1 MGILDFLAFYASMVA
16 LGLSM
21 AAPPGPVNAMIAA
34 VSVESKLRGI
44 AVGAGAMT
52 ADIIFFMAV
61 SLIRALINSEFVL
74 PFYVI
79 GGTYTV
85 FLGFLVLRSRKIRK
99 IRVQGGYLVGLTMG
113 ITNPYQIAWWIS
125 FGIAMLDKFGLQSGM
140 GFFSG
145 ILIWIITY
153 PYIFEKVGK
162 KSVKFD
168 KLIRI
173 ASAAVLFILGTFMI
187 TLFIVNL

>member
-1 MGILDFLAFYASMVA
+1 MGILSFLAFYVSMVA

-34 VSVESKLRGI
+34 VSVESKLRGT

-52 ADIIFFMAV
+52 ADLIFFIAV
-61 SLIRALINSEFVL
+61 SLIRTLIPSEFVL

-85 FLGFLVLRSRKIRK
+85 FLGFLVLRSRISKK

-125 FGIAMLDKFGLQSGM
+125 FGMAMLDKFGLQSGL

-153 PYIFEKVGK
+153 PYIIEKVGK
-162 KSVKFD
+162 KSVKLE

-173 ASAAVLFILGTFMI
+173 ASAAVLFVLGTYMI
-187 TLFIVNL
+187 ALFILSL

>member
-99 IRVQGGYLVGLTMG
+99 IRVQGGYLVG
-113 ITNPYQIAWWIS
+113 
-125 FGIAMLDKFGLQSGM
+125 
-140 GFFSG
+140 
-145 ILIWIITY
+145 
-153 PYIFEKVGK
+153 
-162 KSVKFD
+162 
-168 KLIRI
+168 
-173 ASAAVLFILGTFMI
+173 
-187 TLFIVNL
+187 

>member
-1 MGILDFLAFYASMVA
+1 
-16 LGLSM
+16 
-21 AAPPGPVNAMIAA
+21 
-34 VSVESKLRGI
+34 
-44 AVGAGAMT
+44 
-52 ADIIFFMAV
+52 
-61 SLIRALINSEFVL
+61 
-74 PFYVI
+74 
-79 GGTYTV
+79 
-85 FLGFLVLRSRKIRK
+85 
-99 IRVQGGYLVGLTMG
+99 MG

>member
-1 MGILDFLAFYASMVA
+1 MGILDFLFFYASMVA

-61 SLIRALINSEFVL
+61 SLIRALINSKFVL

-99 IRVQGGYLVGLTMG
+99 IRVQGGYFVGLTMG

-153 PYIFEKVGK
+153 PYIVEKVGK

-173 ASAAVLFILGTFMI
+173 KSAAVLFILGTYMI
-187 TLFIVNL
+187 TLFIFNL